1 MAALFMIS
9 LDQICPK
16 WIYIFLL
23 CVDLISRPK
32 CSKQISGIFKK
43 NIDMFLYY
51 PYFDLVWT
59 VMEKIMIWIYAS
71 FVATQ

>member
-1 MAALFMIS
+1 MY
-9 LDQICPK
+9 
-16 WIYIFLL
+16 IYIFLL

-32 CSKQISGIFKK
+32 CSKQNSGIFKK